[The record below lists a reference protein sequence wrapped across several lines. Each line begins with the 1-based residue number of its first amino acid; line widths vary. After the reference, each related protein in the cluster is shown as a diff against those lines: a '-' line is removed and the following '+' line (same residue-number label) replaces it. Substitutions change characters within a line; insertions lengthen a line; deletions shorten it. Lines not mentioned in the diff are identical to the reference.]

1 MNTYYVLSEG
11 FDPRENLALEEYIIN
26 NCRSDE
32 VWLYLWQNRN
42 TVVIG
47 RNQNPWRECNME
59 AIRRDGVTLVR
70 RSSGGGAVF
79 HDDGNLNFTF
89 IAPKELYN
97 LEKQLS
103 VVLRALESFGLH
115 AEFSGRND
123 ILLDG
128 RKFSGNA
135 FSHSHGIS
143 MQHGTLLI
151 KTDMTRLAKYL
162 SPSKLKL
169 NAKGVTS
176 VRSRVCNLS
185 DACAD
190 ITPQTLC
197 GALVE
202 AFQKIY
208 APLTASIKSGETD
221 KNDYR
226 ELIDKYSS
234 WEWIMGQTPQFEAVY
249 EHRFDWGEVQLCYN
263 VRGGLV
269 ESARLFSDAMDAEL
283 IMRAQA
289 ALAGKRAT
297 AQALSEAVRD
307 ISPALADWIASLPV

>member
-1 MNTYYVLSEG
+1 M
-11 FDPRENLALEEYIIN
+11 
-26 NCRSDE
+26 
-32 VWLYLWQNRN
+32 
-42 TVVIG
+42 
-47 RNQNPWRECNME
+47 
-59 AIRRDGVTLVR
+59 
-70 RSSGGGAVF
+70 
-79 HDDGNLNFTF
+79 
-89 IAPKELYN
+89 
-97 LEKQLS
+97 
-103 VVLRALESFGLH
+103 LRALESFGLH

-197 GALVE
+197 SALVE
-202 AFQKIY
+202 AFQRIY
-208 APLTASIKSGETD
+208 APLTASIKSGEID

-234 WEWIMGQTPQFEAVY
+234 WEWIMGQTPQFEAVH